1 MSAPRAFFI
10 PRTALPIR
18 SGRRPTANGGEHMM
32 QEGAVLEMRGIC
44 KYFPGVKALQN
55 VDFTLRAGE
64 IHALMGENGAGKST
78 LIKVLTGV
86 HPKDEGQIYI
96 GGNSKPV
103 NIKSPQDAQNSGI
116 STVYQ
121 EITLCPNL
129 TVAENM
135 YIGRTKGV
143 VTNWH
148 KMNKNAGKILED
160 LGIPASPTQ
169 QLGTCSIAVQQMV
182 AIARAVD
189 MECKVLIL
197 DEPTSSLDEQ
207 EVAKLFKLMR
217 ELKANGVG
225 IIFVTHFLDQ
235 VYEVC
240 DRITVL
246 RDGKLVGEYVIEDL
260 PRVQLVSKM
269 LGKEF
274 DDMADIKKNDEAGL
288 SQDLSTPVLE
298 AHGLA
303 SAAGIK
309 PFDFSIHKGE
319 VNGFTGLLGSGRSE
333 CVRAIFGA
341 DRVTGGTVL
350 VNGEKVKIHKPLD
363 AMKHGIG
370 YLPEDR
376 KGDGIVG
383 DLSVR
388 ENIILALQVMKGFFR
403 PIKRAQAE
411 AFADEYIKL
420 LEIKTASSDT
430 PIKSLSGGNQQKCIL
445 ARWLLTDPSYLILDE
460 PTRGID
466 IGTKV
471 EIQKLVLKLAEEGKS
486 VTFISSE
493 IDEMLRTCSRLV
505 VMRDRAV
512 VGELSGSDLNQ
523 NKIMQTIAGGGN

>member
-1 MSAPRAFFI
+1 
-10 PRTALPIR
+10 
-18 SGRRPTANGGEHMM
+18 M
-32 QEGAVLEMRGIC
+32 QDSAVLEMRGIC

-55 VDFTLRAGE
+55 VDFTLRQGE

-86 HPKDEGQIYI
+86 YEKDGGEIHIKGHEGAVSIR
-96 GGNSKPV
+96 
-103 NIKSPQDAQNSGI
+103 SPQDAQNAGI

-135 YIGRTKGV
+135 YIGRTKGSL
-143 VTNWH
+143 TSWR
-148 KMNKNAGKILED
+148 KMNAGAAKLLEN
-160 LGIPASPTQ
+160 LGIPAKPTQ
-169 QLGTCSIAVQQMV
+169 QLGSCSIAVQQMV

-189 MECKVLIL
+189 MDCKVLIL

-207 EVAKLFKLMR
+207 EVAKLFTLMR
-217 ELKANGVG
+217 DLRAKGVG

-246 RDGKLVGEYVIEDL
+246 RDGQLVGEYVIEDL

-269 LGKEF
+269 LGKEL
-274 DDMADIKKNDEAGL
+274 DDMASIRREDEAAQVDAG
-288 SQDLSTPVLE
+288 TPVLE
-298 AHGLA
+298 AQGL
-303 SAAGIK
+303 SSVEGIK
-309 PFDFSIHKGE
+309 PFDFHIQKGE

-341 DRVTGGTVL
+341 DKKTGGTVMMD
-350 VNGEKVKIHKPLD
+350 GQKVTINRPLD
-363 AMKHGIG
+363 AMKLGIG

-376 KGDGIVG
+376 KQDGIVG

-388 ENIILALQVMKGFFR
+388 DNIILALQVMKGFLK
-403 PIKRAQAE
+403 PISRAQAE
-411 AFADEYIKL
+411 AFADEYIRL

-430 PIKSLSGGNQQKCIL
+430 PIKQLSGGNQQKVIL
-445 ARWLLTDPSYLILDE
+445 ARWLLTHPKYLILDE

-466 IGTKV
+466 VGTKI
-471 EIQKLVLKLAEEGKS
+471 EIQKLVLQLASEGKS

-505 VMRDRAV
+505 VMRDRKV
-512 VGELSGSDLNQ
+512 VGELSGDDLNQ
-523 NKIMQTIAGGGN
+523 TKIMATIAGGEN